1 MAFFDSKVS
10 KFLLDD
16 TGGTQR
22 DLSAYLTDVRGLPGR
37 RELNEVTALGDGGPR
52 FIPAWKTSRSP

>member
-16 TGGTQR
+16 TSGTQR
-22 DLSAYLTDVRGLPGR
+22 DLSAYIIDVRGLPGPKGVER
-37 RELNEVTALGDGGPR
+37 GDGPR
-52 FIPAWKTSRSP
+52 R